1 MKYLASHSGVRTGT
15 ALLLT
20 LATSIWIQGHAAN
33 AASADTAGAAAGS
46 DDALEEIIVTGLVVR
61 QSQQQNDLVY
71 AMRGQTTDAFSGVL
85 PGVLPYVNEIQ
96 LNSLSAGSIYDM
108 ASVQVLKGPQGTLF
122 GRNDTGGAVLFT
134 TQKPTNEFGGYVSA
148 STGNFDL
155 ASAQGAVNL
164 PIAPGKLLLR
174 FAGDY
179 TYRAGY
185 VHDLGS
191 GDMLGVANGRSGRAT
206 LLLRPVESFS
216 NQTTFQYDKSGGDNV
231 GQYAY
236 SVYPLGA

>member
-1 MKYLASHSGVRTGT
+1 
-15 ALLLT
+15 
-20 LATSIWIQGHAAN
+20 
-33 AASADTAGAAAGS
+33 
-46 DDALEEIIVTGLVVR
+46 
-61 QSQQQNDLVY
+61 
-71 AMRGQTTDAFSGVL
+71 MRGQTTDAFSGVL

-164 PIAPGKLLLR
+164 PIAPDKIMLR
-174 FAGDY
+174 LAGDY
-179 TYRAGY
+179 TYRGGY

-191 GDMLGVANGRSGRAT
+191 GDMLCVVNRRSGRAT
-206 LLLRPVESFS
+206 LLLKPVDGFS

-231 GQYAY
+231 G
-236 SVYPLGA
+236 